1 MRRHSGHSGAII
13 AAIFPLVL
21 AAAFGPG
28 WSIVLWTAAL
38 FLVVEPIFGHGTEPL
53 PYGHSSGLS
62 PVAVV
67 ASATFWTWLWGPI
80 GLVLATPLLYG
91 SERAASRQLRLF
103 SKEDRTH
110 GRRRRWAVFDPPRM
124 IHLGHRWR
132 NPDLRRAVLYLLGLL
147 LAFTGLC

>member
-1 MRRHSGHSGAII
+1 MMGMILRCIPYVGAII

-67 ASATFWTWLWGPI
+67 ASATFWTWLGPI
-80 GLVLATPLLYG
+80 GLVLATPLL
-91 SERAASRQLRLF
+91 
-103 SKEDRTH
+103 K
-110 GRRRRWAVFDPPRM
+110 
-124 IHLGHRWR
+124 
-132 NPDLRRAVLYLLGLL
+132 
-147 LAFTGLC
+147 